1 MNEIYIDKNNILEYI
16 GDTLS
21 SFKIGKHKVYKARYH
36 HNSSYKNSPSII
48 KNGILSLSDINDLS
62 IRRYTKEHLE
72 ILSDVTSHVN
82 GNDGI
87 SLSVPYLDDLYE
99 DEFEYNPFNIHNV
112 DFLISSDIRAS
123 RNSTHY
129 GNEFISYE
137 RILPDKLRS
146 VDIRLL
152 TYLSSIKDK
161 HDLNKIF
168 RLIHNFNEIKDIAL
182 ALYEKG
188 LYMPFREMSYSDSEL
203 DIEKIA
209 NMPKLYVK

>member
-16 GDTLS
+16 GDNLS
-21 SFKIGKHKVYKARYH
+21 SFKLGKHKVYNARYH
-36 HNSSYKNSPSII
+36 HNSFYKNSPSII
-48 KNGILSLSDINDLS
+48 KNGILSLNDINDLS
-62 IRRYTKEHLE
+62 IKRYTKDHLE

-82 GNDGI
+82 ENDGI

-112 DFLISSDIRAS
+112 DFLISSDIRTS

-137 RILPDKLRS
+137 RIFPDKLRS

-152 TYLSSIKDK
+152 TCLSSIKDK
-161 HDLNKIF
+161 YDLNKIT

-182 ALYEKG
+182 ILYEKG
-188 LYMPFREMSYSDSEL
+188 LYMPFREMSYSDSGL

>member
-36 HNSSYKNSPSII
+36 RNSSYKNSPSII

-161 HDLNKIF
+161 HDLNKIP